1 MTPLRDRVLA
11 ALSREGKPVSV
22 RELIRR
28 LDLGKPSRSELT
40 DLLRRL
46 IADGEVVN
54 IRGGR
59 VGLPSRMNLVVGR
72 LTCNPAGYGF
82 VIPEA
87 AKGRGED
94 VYVSAVNMKEALHG
108 DRVVARIERRTPK
121 GPEGRIIRV
130 LERGL
135 QRIVG
140 RYADDGRFGGHVV
153 PFDKRVLHELFIPP
167 GDNEG
172 ARPGEMVSAEITR
185 PPTATR
191 NPSGRV
197 LQVLGRLED
206 PGVDLKVVMAKYEL
220 PDAFPAE
227 VEEEAVSVASEPGE
241 AEIRG
246 RTDFRSWTT
255 VTIDPETARDHDDA
269 VAIERAPN
277 GHWRLAVHIA
287 DVSDGA
293 RPGEMVSAEITRPPT
308 ATRNPSG
315 RVLQVL
321 GRLEDPGVDL
331 KVVMAKYE
339 LPDAFPAEV
348 EEEAVSVASEPGE
361 AEIRGRTDFRSW
373 TTVTIDPETAR
384 DHDDAVAIERA
395 PNGHW
400 RLAVHIA
407 DVSDY
412 VRPGTALDQEAYLRG
427 TSVYFPDRVVP
438 MLPHALSSNVCSLL
452 EGKDR
457 LTQSAVLELDAKGHV
472 RKAEF
477 HDGVIRSAARLTY
490 QQVQAIVDGDAD
502 ERRRHAPLVGML
514 QDMDALA
521 KLMRKRRYE
530 RGSLDFDLP
539 EPKLVLGASGQMTG
553 IVATERLDSMR
564 LVEEF
569 MLAANEAVA
578 AKLSKAGMPA
588 LFRIHEQPDPERVE
602 EFAELVASFG
612 YRVPANLEAIRPQD
626 FQLVLRQIEGKPEEK
641 LVSYLLLRTMKLA
654 RYHEE
659 NLGHF
664 GLATEMYA
672 HFTSPIR
679 RYPDLVVHRAL
690 RTLRQGQAE
699 GRLQLP
705 ADLSEMGRHLS
716 EMERR
721 ATEAERELVEW
732 KKVRFMTD
740 KLGEVYQGY
749 VTGVQAFGLFVE
761 LEEIYVQGL
770 VHVSSM
776 TDDYYRFDERAHA
789 LKGENRR
796 QAYRLG
802 DKVEV
807 QVVRVDLER
816 RTIDFALVDV
826 LRRSAAGARK
836 GRPARSPA
844 PRRGGRVSGRTGR
857 RR

>member
-1 MTPLRDRVLA
+1 MLRDLVLNLLA
-11 ALSREGKPVSV
+11 KEGKPLSV
-22 RELIRR
+22 REIVRR

-87 AKGRGED
+87 AKGGGED

-140 RYADDGRFGGHVV
+140 RYEDDGRFGGHVV

-227 VEEEAVSVASEPGE
+227 VEEEAVSVAREPRE

-287 DVSDGA
+287 DVS
-293 RPGEMVSAEITRPPT
+293 
-308 ATRNPSG
+308 
-315 RVLQVL
+315 
-321 GRLEDPGVDL
+321 
-331 KVVMAKYE
+331 
-339 LPDAFPAEV
+339 
-348 EEEAVSVASEPGE
+348 
-361 AEIRGRTDFRSW
+361 
-373 TTVTIDPETAR
+373 
-384 DHDDAVAIERA
+384 H
-395 PNGHW
+395 
-400 RLAVHIA
+400 
-407 DVSDY
+407 Y

-438 MLPHALSSNVCSLL
+438 MLPHALSSNVCSLV

-457 LTQSAVLELDAKGHV
+457 LTQSAVLELDAKGHA

-490 QQVQAIVDGDAD
+490 QQVQAIVDGDAE

-539 EPKLVLGASGQMTG
+539 EPKLVLGASGEMTG

-578 AKLSKAGMPA
+578 ARLSKAGMPA

-612 YRVPANLEAIRPQD
+612 YRVPANLDAIRPQD

-690 RTLRQGQAE
+690 RALRQGQAE
-699 GRLQLP
+699 GGLQLP

-789 LKGENRR
+789 LKGENTR
-796 QAYRLG
+796 QVYRLG

-836 GRPARSPA
+836 GRPARPPA
-844 PRRGGRVSGRTGR
+844 PRRGGRSLGRTGR